1 MRFDKLIPI
10 WLIGF
15 YPLALIL
22 GTLIS
27 EIINVLLIIFFFYFS
42 YKNKN
47 PFKFK
52 DPLIYFLIL
61 IWVYLLINLY
71 FSIDRELSFSRSFFF
86 IRYPLLV
93 ISICYFL
100 HNSSENINIIFK
112 LWMITLMVTI
122 FDLYIQYFFGENLLG
137 FKSPWDA
144 RLSGFFNE
152 ELKVAHLLISFFLPA
167 IAFYF
172 QKNPRKLYLYIFITA
187 YFLILI
193 LTNERANIIR
203 GTLILFT
210 FLMLIPNYNIKLK
223 LAILTILVSIFSLS
237 IISIDSVN
245 QRFIKEFKNL
255 NENIEIKKPLNF
267 VIYSNYGPH
276 YITSIEI
283 FKKNKLFGSGI
294 KTFRKACN
302 DVSLDKYYGE
312 NNVSRVGC
320 STHPHQYYF
329 EFLSELGI
337 LGIIFFILFFI
348 YLIYRIISSYIKS
361 KNLILLSCGLFI
373 IFQLIPLIPTGSFFT
388 SFGSTIFFINLS
400 LTFYFIK
407 EKQLSNK
414 TK

>member
-27 EIINVLLIIFFFYFS
+27 EIINLFLIIFFFYFS

-210 FLMLIPNYNIKLK
+210 FLMLIPNYNIKLSCDTYNFS
-223 LAILTILVSIFSLS
+223 LNFSLS

-255 NENIEIKKPLNF
+255 NENIEIKKTFKLRYLLKLWTPLYN
-267 VIYSNYGPH
+267 
-276 YITSIEI
+276 
-283 FKKNKLFGSGI
+283 
-294 KTFRKACN
+294 
-302 DVSLDKYYGE
+302 
-312 NNVSRVGC
+312 
-320 STHPHQYYF
+320 
-329 EFLSELGI
+329 
-337 LGIIFFILFFI
+337 
-348 YLIYRIISSYIKS
+348 
-361 KNLILLSCGLFI
+361 
-373 IFQLIPLIPTGSFFT
+373 
-388 SFGSTIFFINLS
+388 
-400 LTFYFIK
+400 
-407 EKQLSNK
+407 
-414 TK
+414 